1 MTKQVRQA
9 GIMTAVLTAV
19 FLLFMILVKFVD
31 VQPIGPMNTTVG
43 FATVNGFFQKLIGT
57 NDIFYLI
64 SKLCGAICI
73 LTAVLFAGI
82 GGMQLYERKSLMKV
96 DKNIL
101 AMGFIFLLVIIFYVL
116 FDKIVINYR
125 PVLEDGALE
134 ASFPSTHTM
143 LACTIMGCALIE
155 CREVVTRKTTLKYIE
170 IFCWVMIG
178 LTIVTRFLSGVHWLT
193 DIIGG
198 ILLSAALVSLY
209 YTAVLY
215 FRPKKKKKAAQKTAS
230 AVNAN

>member
-1 MTKQVRQA
+1 MKYRS
-9 GIMTAVLTAV
+9 I
-19 FLLFMILVKFVD
+19 D
-31 VQPIGPMNTTVG
+31 
-43 FATVNGFFQKLIGT
+43 
-57 NDIFYLI
+57 
-64 SKLCGAICI
+64 
-73 LTAVLFAGI
+73 LFAGI

-170 IFCWVMIG
+170 IFCWAIIA
-178 LTIVTRFLSGVHWLT
+178 LTIITRFLSGVHWFT

-215 FRPKKKKKAAQKTAS
+215 FRPKKKKKAAQKTAP

>member
-31 VQPIGPMNTTVG
+31 VQPIGPMNSMVG
-43 FATVNGFFQKLIGT
+43 FAAVNGFFQKLIGT
-57 NDIFYLI
+57 SNIFYLL
-64 SKLCGAICI
+64 SKLCGVICI

-82 GGMQLYERKSLMKV
+82 GGLQLYERKSLMKV

-170 IFCWVMIG
+170 IFCWAIIA
-178 LTIVTRFLSGVHWLT
+178 LTIITRFLSGVHWFT

-215 FRPKKKKKAAQKTAS
+215 FRPKKKKKAAQKTAP

>member
-170 IFCWVMIG
+170 IFCWAIIA
-178 LTIVTRFLSGVHWLT
+178 LTIVTRFLSGVHWFT

-215 FRPKKKKKAAQKTAS
+215 FRPKKKKKAAQKTAP
-230 AVNAN
+230 AVRVN